1 MPMPHRTQMQVI
13 KRRLVGKVGKDRVN
27 ELRAILKELPGYKS
41 GPYADIRKWVNQEIE
56 RSFVRSK
63 AVYRDSIAVARQGAA
78 QVALVGAPNVG
89 KSSLLKALS
98 DIQVRVG
105 DFAFTTLRP
114 IAATTRIGGVL
125 IQLVEIPGLLPGAS
139 EGRGN
144 GPALLSVLRES
155 DAIVLCHQANAPIK
169 ALEEIKEELA
179 AARIEKPSVLAL
191 TKLDEGDESALAR
204 ASSAFPDMRVIG
216 VSILDDESLEL
227 FKEEVWKLS
236 GLIRIFTRHHNE
248 TAKEP
253 IAFDAGA
260 SVRDVAESL
269 HKELAEEFRA
279 ARVWGP
285 SARFPGQ
292 QVGRDHAV
300 LDGDIIEILT

>member
-13 KRRLVGKVGKDRVN
+13 KRRLVGKVGRDRVN

-41 GPYADIRKWVNQEIE
+41 GPYADIRKWVNEEIE

-63 AVYRDSIAVARQGAA
+63 TVHRDSIAVARQGAA
-78 QVALVGAPNVG
+78 QVALVGPPNVG

-125 IQLVEIPGLLPGAS
+125 IQLVEIPGLLPGAN

-144 GPALLSVLRES
+144 GPALLSVLRET
-155 DAIVLCHQANAPIK
+155 DAIVFCHQASASLKGI
-169 ALEEIKEELA
+169 EEIQKEVMSA
-179 AARIEKPSVLAL
+179 GIEKPSILAI
-191 TKLDEGDESALAR
+191 TKLDEGNETAIAR
-204 ASSAFPDMRVIG
+204 AASEFKDLRVIG
-216 VSILDDESLEL
+216 VSILDDKSLEL
-227 FKEEVWKLS
+227 FKEEVWKLT
-236 GLIRIFTRHHNE
+236 GLIRVFTRHYNE
-248 TAKEP
+248 TAKDP
-253 IAFDAGA
+253 IALAAGS

-300 LDGDIIEILT
+300 LDGDIVEILT